1 MADAALALG
10 VQEKMLI
17 ELLINGLSVEM
28 KTLTLTWE
36 FARIPFHVLFL
47 YLVPRIWPF
56 PLHIYVLHKQLRGQ
70 CVSFSFLCTFYN
82 SSYKFVSLKL
92 LSLSL
97 LCVQSKGDGQ
107 LYTTY

>member
-1 MADAALALG
+1 MQDFLQTKLEDVQDIEEYYRTMADAALALG

-47 YLVPRIWPF
+47 YLVPRI
-56 PLHIYVLHKQLRGQ
+56 
-70 CVSFSFLCTFYN
+70 
-82 SSYKFVSLKL
+82 
-92 LSLSL
+92 
-97 LCVQSKGDGQ
+97 
-107 LYTTY
+107 